1 MSNEIEKI
9 FKKHKMLNEIK
20 NIKGYNVHERLNLYI
35 DLGFKCN
42 GNCDFCIT
50 RTKERYSE
58 KRKTNLKNQL
68 ESLKKIS
75 GIYHSVEFVG
85 GEPLLYCDN
94 IRSMLEL
101 IKCQKKVIVTNGIK
115 TEWYSN
121 IDLLEKFDHIDISRH
136 SIDDFENQKIIKSN
150 NLLGLDD
157 FKNMDNN
164 IKEKIR
170 INITCFKCGIDSVEK
185 IERFIDV
192 FKSLG
197 IKQFMF
203 ANLTNLIKDSFH
215 DDSLVEYTT
224 NNRIS
229 DKEFDS
235 WQQTLINKGYSLKKE
250 IIGYAHFVKILEKDG
265 VTLVFKSNSEVNSA
279 QTLINYYRENK
290 CLLELVL
297 APNGDLFADW
307 SYSQKI
313 E

>member
-157 FKNMDNN
+157 FK
-164 IKEKIR
+164 
-170 INITCFKCGIDSVEK
+170 
-185 IERFIDV
+185 
-192 FKSLG
+192 
-197 IKQFMF
+197 
-203 ANLTNLIKDSFH
+203 
-215 DDSLVEYTT
+215 
-224 NNRIS
+224 
-229 DKEFDS
+229 
-235 WQQTLINKGYSLKKE
+235 LK
-250 IIGYAHFVKILEKDG
+250 
-265 VTLVFKSNSEVNSA
+265 
-279 QTLINYYRENK
+279 R
-290 CLLELVL
+290 
-297 APNGDLFADW
+297 
-307 SYSQKI
+307 
-313 E
+313 